1 MKNVKFI
8 KAAILSTLIYSF
20 TSGAYANYWLV
31 IGTYRQ
37 GPGGRP
43 EVSGITSP
51 SIYSLPMKDL
61 ETCKIAGKY
70 NLLFKSSQRSALFG
84 LLLGGGF
91 GGGTGGRLAGWLAG
105 WRVGWLAGRRVGWL
119 VGREGSK
126 RLPLALFN
134 KYILFTE
141 VSNNF

>member
-8 KAAILSTLIYSF
+8 KAAILLSTLIYSF

-61 ETCKIAGKY
+61 ETCKIAGTKITEDIY
-70 NLLFKSSQRSALFG
+70 RPVWQFDSKWTCVY
-84 LLLGGGF
+84 GG
-91 GGGTGGRLAGWLAG
+91 
-105 WRVGWLAGRRVGWL
+105 
-119 VGREGSK
+119 S
-126 RLPLALFN
+126 
-134 KYILFTE
+134 
-141 VSNNF
+141 